1 MMNARTKVIS
11 PLILDSKP
19 QNKHHEVEIF
29 ENVPSWNRMNG
40 GDRFQ
45 NRKFCGTNNPTL
57 MAGTLTFTGRV
68 LLRSLLKSYF
78 EAPSSTNPDRPVK
91 NQFPIGRNRGPCWS

>member
-1 MMNARTKVIS
+1 MQLVIMMQDAYTKATYKTDQLS
-11 PLILDSKP
+11 RHLK
-19 QNKHHEVEIF
+19 VEIY
-29 ENVPSWNRMNG
+29 ENVPAWNRMNG

-68 LLRSLLKSYF
+68 FVL
-78 EAPSSTNPDRPVK
+78 
-91 NQFPIGRNRGPCWS
+91 